1 MNKKRIIEKIK
12 DFVTLLFIT
21 YLVESTYLYFCTK
34 RIIPLFDYKLLKD
47 TPFSI
52 IYRYRG
58 EIDYYCP
65 CIDLVV
71 LILVSAFHF
80 YRKWKNKPCTYLK
93 VFMTFNCIFLFFD
106 MVINAF
112 DINVIE
118 VGTYSRLLYNQLP
131 YTILS
136 LSIMG
141 VYYILKTM
149 NRIEKIKEILSSKRN
164 QFWLFFCEF
173 FILFYSSL
181 SLLDYWLIKREGIIY
196 SFLLSYPIDMTKI
209 IKNTNVSNLI
219 AEYGINRKYL
229 LFKRM
234 HLTTDELMVYKI
246 IIVML
251 IASICAIII
260 YYSYKQFK
268 ASQEKGLIT
277 IGYTL
282 LGMYL
287 ILSNCIFYISTF
299 DWGVDFY
306 PYCGMYNGEIIPNYI
321 LSQII
326 FRYSYKKLI
335 YFKRN
340 TNIEIART

>member
-21 YLVESTYLYFCTK
+21 YLVESTYLYFCIK
-34 RIIPLFDYKLLKD
+34 RIIPLFDYKILEN
-47 TPFSI
+47 TPLYI
-52 IYRYRG
+52 IYKYMG
-58 EIDYYCP
+58 KIELYCP
-65 CIDLVV
+65 YIDLVV
-71 LILVSAFHF
+71 MILVTTIHS
-80 YRKWKNKPCTYLK
+80 YRKWRKKPCTYLK
-93 VFMTFNCIFLFFD
+93 VFMTFNSLFLFFD
-106 MVINAF
+106 TIINTF
-112 DINVIE
+112 DKYVIE
-118 VGTYSRLLYNQLP
+118 VGTYSRLLFNQLP

-141 VYYILKTM
+141 VYYILKSKKTID
-149 NRIEKIKEILSSKRN
+149 NIKEILSSKKN
-164 QFWLFFCEF
+164 LFWLFFCEF

-181 SLLDYWLIKREGIIY
+181 SLLDYWLIKREGMIY
-196 SFLLSYPIDMTKI
+196 RFLLSYPIDMTKI

-277 IGYTL
+277 IGYAL

-306 PYCGMYNGEIIPNYI
+306 PYCGMYSGEIIPNYI

-326 FRYSYKKLI
+326 FRYSHKELI

-340 TNIEIART
+340 TNIKIVRT